1 MDGVQIDIDIFRL
14 DRTTIFRSE
23 LVLVRYPHAHECG
36 CDHMS
41 MILNNLKGVPNRRVL
56 FITRRIYMMKYS
68 DVIINDMQGDG
79 Q

>member
-1 MDGVQIDIDIFRL
+1 VNPRFGGG
-14 DRTTIFRSE
+14 
-23 LVLVRYPHAHECG
+23 YPHAHECG

-56 FITRRIYMMKYS
+56 SNYPDGIYMMKYS